1 MPATI
6 GTPGTV
12 ATSGGT
18 GTNECAGEGV
28 GESAASNKARSE
40 KPGLVSIGNGDGLA
54 TEIAK
59 AVKSKWTGTAEGNAG
74 GSARTAVAAK
84 VAVDNNKR
92 FRARRGLEC
101 GMGFVNGK
109 RFLFACLLP
118 LTACSGK
125 SEGPDH
131 PFRILMDQ
139 KPATLDPRLAQDAS
153 GQRLGSLLFG
163 ALSHLDADLQPVP
176 DLASRW
182 SVSKDGRLWSFW
194 LRPDA
199 KDQAGGRIDAEK
211 MTECLEQY
219 RHGKPTSPI
228 GKEFE
233 TWKSVRMGVSKS
245 TGESAPLLIEL
256 AEPDPYLPRNLTLLR
271 YFKSSASKVP
281 CSDPKTGEG
290 MVGSGAYRPSLWSL
304 TPETEFDLVAVSPD
318 AAPIRFLFVRDETTR
333 TLKLLRGEADA
344 AQNSLALSKT
354 RWLAREYADRFKVL
368 EREGVNVSYLSFNT
382 SDPILSKPEVR
393 RAIALAIPREEIVK
407 HKMFGFGTV
416 AGSLLSPVLPE
427 SYSIDF
433 SYNPLK
439 ARQLLDEAG
448 YPAMNGGSRFTL
460 RYKTTPVREGFETSI
475 LVREALAAIGIELK
489 LDVVE
494 PAVFLA
500 SVRKGAY
507 QLYSSRWIG
516 VGDGSIL
523 FRTLHSK
530 QPNNRAR
537 YNDPEMDRLLELA
550 MKEVDAPKR
559 IELLK
564 RVQVKMAKDLPYF
577 PLWYW
582 KNALILRKDAAVAPE
597 TNADRL
603 SLSGAL
609 EPLVGMAR
617 MRRSEK

>member
-1 MPATI
+1 VPAAGGVTEPIVAPPAPAMI
-6 GTPGTV
+6 GTPGIAAAGV
-12 ATSGGT
+12 ET
-18 GTNECAGEGV
+18 GAGEG
-28 GESAASNKARSE
+28 AAENAAPSKARSE
-40 KPGLVSIGNGDGLA
+40 KPGLASRGNGEGLA

-59 AVKSKWTGTAEGNAG
+59 AVESRLTGTTEGNAV

-92 FRARRGLEC
+92 FNARRGLEC

-109 RFLFACLLP
+109 RFLIACLLP

-125 SEGPDH
+125 IEGPDH

-139 KPATLDPRLAQDAS
+139 RPATLDPRLAQDAS
-153 GQRLGSLLFG
+153 GQRLGALLFG
-163 ALSHLDADLQPVP
+163 ALSRLDADLRPVP

-199 KDQAGGRIDAEK
+199 KDQAGGRIDAGK

-219 RHGKPTSPI
+219 RYGKPASPI
-228 GKEFE
+228 GKEFD
-233 TWKSVRMGVSKS
+233 TWKSVRVGVAK
-245 TGESAPLLIEL
+245 TAGETAPLLIEL

-271 YFKSSASKVP
+271 YFKSSASTIP
-281 CSDPKTGEG
+281 CADPKAGEG
-290 MVGSGAYRPSLWSL
+290 MVGSGAYRPGVWTL
-304 TPETEFDLVAVSPD
+304 TPETEFDLVAVTPD
-318 AAPIRFLFVRDETTR
+318 AAPVQFLFVRDETTR

-344 AQNSLALSKT
+344 AQNSLTLSKT
-354 RWLAREYADRFKVL
+354 RWLAREYADRFRVL
-368 EREGVNVSYLSFNT
+368 EREGVNVSYLSFNNA
-382 SDPILSKPEVR
+382 DPILSKPEVR
-393 RAIALAIPREEIVK
+393 RAIALAIPRDET
-407 HKMFGFGTV
+407 H
-416 AGSLLSPVLPE
+416 
-427 SYSIDF
+427 SIDF
-433 SYNPLK
+433 PYNPGR
-439 ARQLLDEAG
+439 ARQMLDDAG
-448 YPAMNGGSRFTL
+448 YPVTKTGQRFTL

-475 LVREALAAIGIELK
+475 LVREALAGIGIDVK

-537 YNDPEMDRLLELA
+537 YKDPEMDRLLELA

-559 IELLK
+559 IELLR
-564 RVQVKMAKDLPYF
+564 RVQVKMAEDMPYF

-582 KNALILRKDAAVAPE
+582 KNALILRKDAAVASDA
-597 TNADRL
+597 NADRL

-617 MRRSEK
+617 MRRTEK